1 MTVQQLEL
9 FGVQVRIDRE
19 NRTVVA
25 EGEGVANW
33 GQRQRL
39 EHALTT
45 ARLRHETWMSKPHIV
60 VYPS

>member
-1 MTVQQLEL
+1 M
-9 FGVQVRIDRE
+9 
-19 NRTVVA
+19 VA
-25 EGEGVANW
+25 EGPGMANW

-39 EHALTT
+39 EHALIT